1 MEVKPAYHVAF
12 LVKDMAVAIPDF
24 ERALGLRFRPPETLT
39 RVDEPDGAGEA
50 PVRSTY
56 SYEGPPYVQLIEA
69 QASGIYGIDQ
79 GEGLHHFG
87 VWVDDADECRDVLT
101 NDGMRVEKQFPHGE
115 RTAAWYS
122 HPADLHGVRVEY
134 TGEVVRPGVESWLRD
149 DTSLEE
155 ASAEQP

>member
-12 LVKDMAVAIPDF
+12 LVRDMAVAIPDF
-24 ERALGLRFRPPETLT
+24 ERALGLRFRPAETLT
-39 RVDEPDGAGEA
+39 RVDQPDGIAEA
-50 PVRSTY
+50 PVLSTY

-69 QASGIYGIDQ
+69 QATGIYGIEQ

-87 VWVDDADECRDVLT
+87 VWVDDADECRHVLGE
-101 NDGMRVEKQFPHGE
+101 DGIRSEKEFAQGD

-134 TGEVVRPGVESWLRD
+134 TGELVRPGVESWLRGD
-149 DTSLEE
+149 SSLEE
-155 ASAEQP
+155 ASTLEP